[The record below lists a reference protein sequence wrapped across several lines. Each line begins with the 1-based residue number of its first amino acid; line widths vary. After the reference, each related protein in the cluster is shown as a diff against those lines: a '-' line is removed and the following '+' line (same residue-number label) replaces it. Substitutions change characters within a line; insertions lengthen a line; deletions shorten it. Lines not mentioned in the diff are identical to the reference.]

1 MTFARRF
8 HVRVR
13 RQLEVSAHALV
24 ALAVAASTAGCGNAA
39 ENGGSVAVQ
48 ISGEA
53 AATEGFS
60 FPKGSDVTF
69 ADGWELHFSHVLVTV
84 GDVTLS
90 ENPDKAPADQS
101 QTDAAVARETGPWAV
116 DLAMQGSVPAAGGQ
130 GTATPLTTIARENLD
145 GNKPFAADRRYAF
158 GYRIMPAETR
168 AARVNF
174 AADAATEALYA
185 RMISEG
191 FTVLYAG
198 TATFAGKDC
207 VTSDAAYDV
216 SALPAELPFELGFR
230 TPTTY
235 VNCQNQENQGTAFEG
250 EEYQRGLAV
259 LPNQPALAQ
268 ITLHLEH
275 PFFSDTVHD
284 SSIYFDQLAA
294 RFDGA
299 ALTMND
305 LVGLDPTA
313 FTDVHGAALPWR
325 VCPSEAA
332 PELPLGRQRSFG
344 VGHTLVDPVGN
355 PRDAFR
361 DYRDFIAYVQST
373 QGHLNGGE
381 GLCYVARDYPSPP

>member
-1 MTFARRF
+1 MTYTDRLRVSLRHQVGLRARA
-8 HVRVR
+8 
-13 RQLEVSAHALV
+13 LPAALV
-24 ALAVAASTAGCGNAA
+24 CAAFGCSSAA
-39 ENGGSVAVQ
+39 QTGGSIAVQ

-53 AATEGFS
+53 AATKGFS
-60 FPKGSDVTF
+60 FPEGSDVTF

-84 GDVTLS
+84 ADVTLS
-90 ENPDKAPADQS
+90 ENPDKAPADQAK
-101 QTDAAVARETGPWAV
+101 TDAAVARAAGPWAV
-116 DLAMQGSVPAAGGQ
+116 DLAVAGSVPAAGGE
-130 GTATPLTTIARENLD
+130 GTATPLTTIAAENLEGD
-145 GNKPFAADRRYAF
+145 EPFAADRRYAF
-158 GYRIMPAETR
+158 GYRIVAAQAA

-174 AADAATEALYA
+174 AGDAATETLYA
-185 RMISEG
+185 RMINEG
-191 FTVLYAG
+191 FTVLYVG

-207 VTSDAAYDV
+207 STSDPAYDV
-216 SALPAELPFELGFR
+216 TGLPTELPFELGFR

-235 VNCQNQENQGTAFEG
+235 INCQNQENQGTAFEG
-250 EEYQRGLAV
+250 EEYQRGIAI

-299 ALTMND
+299 PLTTD
-305 LVGLDPTA
+305 ELIGVDPTA
-313 FTDVHGAALPWR
+313 FTDLKGAALPWR
-325 VCPSEAA
+325 VCPSDAA

-344 VGHTLVDPVGN
+344 VGHTLVDPVGD
-355 PRDAFR
+355 PRGAFR

-381 GLCYVARDYPSPP
+381 GLCYVARGYPSPP